1 MPYLTFYYLKTE
13 YWRLILTVF
22 NGFNCIYREALHEA
36 SDELVEEVV
45 EDKDVSSFG
54 ERLSCDTSATLLNCW
69 DSLLLLELV
78 KLVIVLERGL
88 EVLRLR
94 SAAAGTVLFVI
105 LVVVVFPVPVVLVLF
120 LIRFRSSVN
129 LA

>member
-13 YWRLILTVF
+13 YWRLIVTVF

-36 SDELVEEVV
+36 SDELEEAI
-45 EDKDVSSFG
+45 EDKDESSFG

-78 KLVIVLERGL
+78 KLIVLERGL

-94 SAAAGTVLFVI
+94 SAGTVFVVF
-105 LVVVVFPVPVVLVLF
+105 VVVVFPVVLVLF
-120 LIRFRSSVN
+120 RIRFRSSVN

>member
-36 SDELVEEVV
+36 SDELEEAI
-45 EDKDVSSFG
+45 EDKDESSFG
-54 ERLSCDTSATLLNCW
+54 EGLSCDTSATELSTEPLLNW

-78 KLVIVLERGL
+78 RLIVLERGL
-88 EVLRLR
+88 EVLWLR
-94 SAAAGTVLFVI
+94 TGTVVVI
-105 LVVVVFPVPVVLVLF
+105 PELAAVVLF
-120 LIRFRSSVN
+120 RIRFRSSVN

>member
-36 SDELVEEVV
+36 SDELEEAI
-45 EDKDVSSFG
+45 EDKDESSFG
-54 ERLSCDTSATLLNCW
+54 ERLSCDTSATELSTEPLLNW

-78 KLVIVLERGL
+78 RLIVLERGL
-88 EVLRLR
+88 EVLWLR
-94 SAAAGTVLFVI
+94 TGTVVVI
-105 LVVVVFPVPVVLVLF
+105 PELAAVVLF
-120 LIRFRSSVN
+120 RIRFRSSVN

>member
-1 MPYLTFYYLKTE
+1 MPYLTFNYLKTE

-36 SDELVEEVV
+36 SDELEEAI
-45 EDKDVSSFG
+45 EDKDESSFG
-54 ERLSCDTSATLLNCW
+54 ERLSCDTSATELSTEPLLNW

-78 KLVIVLERGL
+78 RLIVLERGL
-88 EVLRLR
+88 EVLWLR
-94 SAAAGTVLFVI
+94 TGTVVVI
-105 LVVVVFPVPVVLVLF
+105 PELAAVVLF
-120 LIRFRSSVN
+120 RIRFRSSVN

>member
-1 MPYLTFYYLKTE
+1 ME
-13 YWRLILTVF
+13 SLI
-22 NGFNCIYREALHEA
+22 IYREALHEA

-54 ERLSCDTSATLLNCW
+54 ERLSCDDTSATLLNCW

-78 KLVIVLERGL
+78 KLIVLERGL

-94 SAAAGTVLFVI
+94 SAGTVFVVF
-105 LVVVVFPVPVVLVLF
+105 VVVVFPVVLVLF
-120 LIRFRSSVN
+120 RIRFRSSVN

>member
-1 MPYLTFYYLKTE
+1 ME
-13 YWRLILTVF
+13 SLI
-22 NGFNCIYREALHEA
+22 IYREALHEA

-54 ERLSCDTSATLLNCW
+54 ERLSCDDTSATLLNCW

-78 KLVIVLERGL
+78 KLLERGL

-94 SAAAGTVLFVI
+94 MPDVVVVVVV
-105 LVVVVFPVPVVLVLF
+105 LVVVFVVSLF
-120 LIRFRSSVN
+120 RIRFRSSVN